1 MMRKLIGAAFLALLL
16 GSASGAC
23 AATLEKIDC
32 KRMTLTFRTQ
42 PDPDWTECYRARQSG
57 QGERAGDLSANFEVM
72 MSDLRTHVVHI
83 EAGKAGPTSYFFKDS
98 IESQLKEFDEI
109 EDRSDF
115 VEDGEFEDYDLV
127 RFQAQ
132 LWKKKTDCVGFL
144 KYTHA
149 TYTQGGGAGAGT
161 YIVGY
166 DCWRNGAPDRATVEA
181 FLKSIKW

>member
-1 MMRKLIGAAFLALLL
+1 
-16 GSASGAC
+16 
-23 AATLEKIDC
+23 
-32 KRMTLTFRTQ
+32 
-42 PDPDWTECYRARQSG
+42 
-57 QGERAGDLSANFEVM
+57 M